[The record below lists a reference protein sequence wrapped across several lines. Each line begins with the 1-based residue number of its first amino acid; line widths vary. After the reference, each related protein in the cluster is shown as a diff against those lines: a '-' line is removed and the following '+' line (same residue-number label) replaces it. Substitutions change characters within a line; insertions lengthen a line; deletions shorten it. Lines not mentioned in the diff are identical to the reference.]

1 MTTID
6 FKQRVSTRLAF
17 LAAGMAMS
25 AWAPLVPFAKERMGL
40 EQAEL
45 GMLLLCLGVG
55 SLVAMPLTG
64 IFASRFGCRL
74 VILLS
79 GLLTCLTLPLL
90 ALVPSPILLAIVLFA
105 FGASIGT
112 LDVSMNIQAVIVE
125 KNQGG
130 SLMSGFHGLFSV
142 GGFVGAGTMTFLLW
156 GGLGI
161 LWSSVIVAGLV
172 AIALLIANPNLLRNP
187 EATERDGPLFVL
199 PHGTVI
205 FIGILCFIIFL
216 AEGAMLD
223 WSALLLTSGG
233 LSAAQGGLGYAAFSV
248 AMTVGRLTGD
258 KVVTRFGGK
267 RVMFIGGLFAAAG
280 FFVAVFSP
288 NPFVALL
295 GFVLI
300 GLGASNI
307 VPILFTAAGRQK
319 DMPSG
324 LAISAV
330 TTIGYAGILAG
341 PALIGFVAHASSLH
355 MAFAG
360 LGCAMLL
367 ITASASRATR
377 N

>member
-1 MTTID
+1 
-6 FKQRVSTRLAF
+6 
-17 LAAGMAMS
+17 
-25 AWAPLVPFAKERMGL
+25 
-40 EQAEL
+40 
-45 GMLLLCLGVG
+45 
-55 SLVAMPLTG
+55 
-64 IFASRFGCRL
+64 
-74 VILLS
+74 
-79 GLLTCLTLPLL
+79 
-90 ALVPSPILLAIVLFA
+90 
-105 FGASIGT
+105 
-112 LDVSMNIQAVIVE
+112 
-125 KNQGG
+125 
-130 SLMSGFHGLFSV
+130 
-142 GGFVGAGTMTFLLW
+142 
-156 GGLGI
+156 
-161 LWSSVIVAGLV
+161 
-172 AIALLIANPNLLRNP
+172 
-187 EATERDGPLFVL
+187 
-199 PHGTVI
+199 
-205 FIGILCFIIFL
+205 
-216 AEGAMLD
+216 MLD

-248 AMTVGRLTGD
+248 AMTIGRLTGD